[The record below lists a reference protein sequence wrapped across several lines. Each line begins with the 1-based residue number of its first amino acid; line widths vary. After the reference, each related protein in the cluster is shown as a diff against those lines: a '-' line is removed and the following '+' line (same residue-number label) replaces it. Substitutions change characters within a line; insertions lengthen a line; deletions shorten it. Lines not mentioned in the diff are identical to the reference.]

1 MYQHNKH
8 LLASTMIIC
17 GAALLSAIALA
28 CGSDEEQQDTDDCS
42 DPSLVHSYD
51 FDIRH
56 VGIEDG
62 VELTPV
68 VWTNRKSGYNFHSV
82 STLDDGSRYEIVMIE
97 GKPAVWLM
105 PGSDWTTPDNGVP
118 RGAEF
123 PFAMET
129 ACPDVSGMTYEGE
142 EPLDGETV
150 KRYSQLPDVSN
161 WEYLI
166 DADGRLIQAEKTI
179 QTGRENLLLSIKV
192 KFSGFGEPNV
202 ITDPFPNRP
211 TVTPTHTLT
220 PTPTPTA
227 TPTGT
232 LTPTTTPT
240 STATPT
246 NTPTRTPTHTPT
258 PAPTD
263 TPTPTP
269 TNTPEPLIALLRV
282 PAATDTPT
290 PTPTDTPTS
299 TPTNTPTAAP
309 TDTPT
314 ATPTFTPTPTP
325 TPVPVISRIEP
336 GITSVSL
343 RVGDTVRLSV
353 EVYGLQNIQDD
364 SLGDPVTFDWS
375 VSSSGGSFREADR
388 GADTDSIP
396 DERTVFFRASSI
408 GSYTVTAALDPWECV
423 NGCQAEFAIRIRR

>member
-1 MYQHNKH
+1 MYQHIKH
-8 LLASTMIIC
+8 LLASTMIIG
-17 GAALLSAIALA
+17 GAALLSVIALA

-42 DPSLVHSYD
+42 DPSLAHSYD

-56 VGIEDG
+56 VGIESG

-97 GKPAVWLM
+97 GKPAAWLM

-118 RGAEF
+118 RRAEF

-211 TVTPTHTLT
+211 TVTPTHT
-220 PTPTPTA
+220 
-227 TPTGT
+227 
-232 LTPTTTPT
+232 
-240 STATPT
+240 
-246 NTPTRTPTHTPT
+246 
-258 PAPTD
+258 
-263 TPTPTP
+263 
-269 TNTPEPLIALLRV
+269 
-282 PAATDTPT
+282 
-290 PTPTDTPTS
+290 
-299 TPTNTPTAAP
+299 
-309 TDTPT
+309 
-314 ATPTFTPTPTP
+314 
-325 TPVPVISRIEP
+325 PVPVISRIEP
-336 GITSVSL
+336 GITSVTL

-388 GADTDSIP
+388 GADTDSVP

-408 GSYTVTAALDPWECV
+408 GSYTVTATLDPWECV
-423 NGCQAEFAIRIRR
+423 NGCEAEFAIRIRR